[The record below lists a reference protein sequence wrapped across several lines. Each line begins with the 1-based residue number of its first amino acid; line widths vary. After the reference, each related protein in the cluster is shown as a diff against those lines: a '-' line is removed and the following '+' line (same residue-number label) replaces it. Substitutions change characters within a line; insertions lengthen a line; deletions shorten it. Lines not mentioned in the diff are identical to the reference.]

1 MLAFTWIGL
10 SFALLTSAPTEP
22 PLDAQVWTAQGKQV
36 QLKSFWGKPTVL
48 IYEARS
54 ATELNR
60 PLKDALWKRG
70 HDPAA
75 RDMAQVL
82 GVAALPELD
91 WFPARALAEHAVRER
106 EKKVGIPVLIDWKG
120 ALTGGAWHLP
130 AGTSSVV
137 VLDGDGHVAFR
148 ATGALDGNQV
158 KQVFGLL
165 EQLTGRRG

>member
-1 MLAFTWIGL
+1 AARGMQAMAARNVTTARPHRRIGPLYHHRPRSRALPRALSPMLALTWIGL
-10 SFALLTSAPTEP
+10 SFALLTSAPSEP

-36 QLKSFWGKPTVL
+36 QVKSFWGKPTVL
-48 IYEARS
+48 IYESRG

-75 RDMAQVL
+75 RDVAQVL

-106 EKKVGIPVLIDWKG
+106 ERKVGIPVLIDWKG
-120 ALTGGAWHLP
+120 
-130 AGTSSVV
+130 
-137 VLDGDGHVAFR
+137 
-148 ATGALDGNQV
+148 
-158 KQVFGLL
+158 
-165 EQLTGRRG
+165 